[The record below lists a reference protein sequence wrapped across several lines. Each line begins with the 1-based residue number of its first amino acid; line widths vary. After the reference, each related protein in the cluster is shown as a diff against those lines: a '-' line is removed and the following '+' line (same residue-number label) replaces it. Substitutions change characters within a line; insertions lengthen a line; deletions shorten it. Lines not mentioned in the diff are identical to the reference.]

1 VVVIDK
7 TYKGVR
13 SLSGKIMT
21 ALMIIGG
28 LATLVFMASAKPLNF
43 FGMNESGI
51 AHADAAGGGGGD
63 GYYDEGS
70 EGSGCDGSGGTGGGG
85 GGGDE

>member
-1 VVVIDK
+1 MVVIDK

-28 LATLVFMASAKPLNF
+28 LVTLVFMASAKPLIF
-43 FGMNESGI
+43 FGINESGV
-51 AHADAAGGGGGD
+51 AHGDAGGGSGSYND
-63 GYYDEGS
+63 WDAGS
-70 EGSGCDGSGGTGGGG
+70 EGSGCDGSGGTGF
-85 GGGDE
+85 